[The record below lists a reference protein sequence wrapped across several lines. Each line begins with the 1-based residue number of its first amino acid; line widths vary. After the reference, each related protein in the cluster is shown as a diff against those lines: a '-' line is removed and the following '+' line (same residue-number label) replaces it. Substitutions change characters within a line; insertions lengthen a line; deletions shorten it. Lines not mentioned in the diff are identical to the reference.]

1 MAEDIKGREHLVA
14 RQVAMTNVFKKFAPI
29 WKQAFHSNQWANLLE
44 PWMDACHGIDTS
56 VLEPAAKALLKTKPT
71 YPPKPWD
78 FADVAR
84 QLHYENSPRME
95 RQSAAKTSDPYRFWE
110 WLDPISRRI
119 ARVEVRN
126 GAWVVMAVG
135 EYQKFME
142 MDDHSKT
149 AYAGAMELEHGWHK
163 RGAA

>member
-1 MAEDIKGREHLVA
+1 MAEEIKGREHKVA
-14 RQVAMTNVFKKFAPI
+14 RQIAMTNVFKKFAPI
-29 WKQAFHSNQWANLLE
+29 WKQAFHANQWANLLE
-44 PWMDACHGIDTS
+44 PWMDACAGIDTA

-95 RQSAAKTSDPYRFWE
+95 RQSASKTSDPYRFWE
-110 WLDPISRRI
+110 WMDPTSRRI
-119 ARVEVRN
+119 ARVELRDGN
-126 GAWVVMAVG
+126 WVFMSVG
-135 EYQKFME
+135 EHAKFAAF
-142 MDDHSKT
+142 DDQSKT
-149 AYAGAMELEHGWHK
+149 AYCIAMQNQYDFAG